1 MGNKK
6 ILIATAFPT
15 QGAGSGA
22 LVTTQAKSYVEDGE
36 QVVIITGNN
45 RTNFDK
51 LDGVRYHL
59 VPFTA
64 EVENP
69 EKIDG
74 QLPFNYLMFT
84 THTESTANFW
94 KVNLENLEKYCE
106 AYKKALEDEVKNFNP
121 DVIHAQHN
129 WLLSSAATEVGKPVV
144 TTIHGTDLMG
154 YERSKIEL
162 ENAKN
167 KLAEMKK
174 KAEDGKFSLSIS
186 EISRIEEAYMRSF
199 SVSEIR
205 TNVKRVLSEIEN
217 PDKADIMQ
225 VIDVLDSKRK
235 YEFFMHE
242 SEKSAKNSDKIIVI
256 SEAQR
261 EKFSSLFPFASD
273 KVVLLE
279 NGYDPKTFFV
289 DKEANKNIIS
299 TLTSNQTSDGKI
311 DLDFTNLILFVGKFA
326 DFKGIDSL
334 LSAAKIYETE
344 LAKQG
349 KKPLTLIVGSGA
361 LGEKLEKQLEQLG
374 LKNTHFVG
382 RQGHEVIRKLQNLS
396 DVSLIPSRDEP
407 FGLVVIEG
415 TACGH
420 PVIGSN
426 SGGIPGILNTTKEKL
441 PNENII
447 ATKLGMLVKPL
458 PVRPEVLSEDEKDE
472 LDVITTDYVMAN
484 EEDKKKIIENA
495 KSKFNVGDEIKEYF
509 DEYEKS
515 TRALADATMKIVNKE
530 VEFDNEEIAEYTKN
544 NYSQSIIRDKLI
556 GIFDDAERE
565 YAKKIIP
572 GLDME
577 NN

>member
-1 MGNKK
+1 MKNKK

-36 QVVIITGNN
+36 EVVIITGNN

-69 EKIDG
+69 EKIEG

-106 AYKKALEDEVKNFNP
+106 AYKKALEDEVKIFNP

-154 YERSKIEL
+154 YERSKVEL

-167 KLAEMKK
+167 KLSEIKEKAKK
-174 KAEDGKFSLSIS
+174 GEFSLTNN
-186 EISRIEEAYMRSF
+186 EISKIEEAYMRSS
-199 SVSEIR
+199 SVAEIR
-205 TNVKRVLSEIEN
+205 TNVKRVLEEIEN

-225 VIDVLDSKRK
+225 VVDALDSKRK

-242 SEKSAKNSDKIIVI
+242 SEKSARNSDKIIVI
-256 SEAQR
+256 SEAQK

-289 DKEANKNIIS
+289 DKDASKDIIT
-299 TLTSNQTSDGKI
+299 TLTSNQTTDGKI

-344 LAKQG
+344 LEKQG
-349 KKPLTLIVGSGA
+349 KKPLTLIVGSGV
-361 LGEKLEKQLEQLG
+361 LGEKLEKQLEQLE

-426 SGGIPGILNTTKEKL
+426 SGGIPGILNTTKEVL
-441 PNENII
+441 PNEDII
-447 ATKLGMLVKPL
+447 PTKLGVLVKPL
-458 PVRPEVLSEDEKDE
+458 PIRPEKLTEEEKNE
-472 LDVITTDYVMAN
+472 LDVITTDYVMADN
-484 EEDKKKIIENA
+484 ENKNKILDNA
-495 KSKFNVGDEIKEYF
+495 KTKFGIGDELKFYF

-515 TRALADATMKIVNKE
+515 TKALAEATMKIVNKE
-530 VEFDNEEIAEYTKN
+530 IEFNNDEIAEYTKN

-556 GIFDDAERE
+556 SIFDDAEKA
-565 YAKKIIP
+565 YAKK
-572 GLDME
+572 
-577 NN
+577 NNSRTEYGE

>member
-186 EISRIEEAYMRSF
+186 EISRIEEAYMRSS

-472 LDVITTDYVMAN
+472 LDVITTDYVMAT

-565 YAKKIIP
+565 YAKK
-572 GLDME
+572 
-577 NN
+577 NNSRIGYGK

>member
-186 EISRIEEAYMRSF
+186 EISRIEEAYMRSS

-565 YAKKIIP
+565 YAKK
-572 GLDME
+572 
-577 NN
+577 NNSRIGYGK

>member
-186 EISRIEEAYMRSF
+186 EISRIEEAYMRSS

-530 VEFDNEEIAEYTKN
+530 VEFDNEQIAEYTKN

-565 YAKKIIP
+565 YAKK
-572 GLDME
+572 
-577 NN
+577 NNSRIRYGK

>member
-186 EISRIEEAYMRSF
+186 EISRIEEAYMRSS

-261 EKFSSLFPFASD
+261 EKFTSLFPFASD

-565 YAKKIIP
+565 YAKK
-572 GLDME
+572 
-577 NN
+577 NNSRIGYGK

>member
-186 EISRIEEAYMRSF
+186 EISRIEEAYMRSS

-235 YEFFMHE
+235 YEFFMYE

-472 LDVITTDYVMAN
+472 LDVITTDYVMAT

-544 NYSQSIIRDKLI
+544 NYSQSIIREKLI

-565 YAKKIIP
+565 YAKK
-572 GLDME
+572 
-577 NN
+577 NNSRIGYGK

>member
-1 MGNKK
+1 MENKK

-186 EISRIEEAYMRSF
+186 EISRIEEAYMRSS

-261 EKFSSLFPFASD
+261 EKFTSLFPFASD

-565 YAKKIIP
+565 YAKK
-572 GLDME
+572 
-577 NN
+577 NNSRIGYGK

>member
-1 MGNKK
+1 MGNKR

-22 LVTTQAKSYVEDGE
+22 LVTTQAKSYVENGE

-51 LDGVRYHL
+51 LEGVRYHL

-167 KLAEMKK
+167 KLAEIKK
-174 KAEDGKFSLSIS
+174 KAEDGKISLSFN
-186 EISRIEEAYMRSF
+186 EISRIEEVYMRSS

-256 SEAQR
+256 SEAQK

-289 DKEANKNIIS
+289 DKEANKSIIS
-299 TLTSNQTSDGKI
+299 DLTSNQTSDGKI

-361 LGEKLEKQLEQLG
+361 LGEKLEKQLEQLE

-441 PNENII
+441 PSENII
-447 ATKLGMLVKPL
+447 VTKLGMLVKPL
-458 PVRPEVLSEDEKDE
+458 PVRPEVLSEKEKDE

-484 EEDKKKIIENA
+484 KEDKKKIIENA
-495 KSKFNVGDEIKEYF
+495 KIKFNVGDEIKEYF
-509 DEYEKS
+509 EEYEES
-515 TRALADATMKIVNKE
+515 TQALANATMKIVNKE
-530 VEFDNEEIAEYTKN
+530 VEFDKEEIAEYTKN

-556 GIFDDAERE
+556 GIFDDAEKE
-565 YAKKIIP
+565 YAKK
-572 GLDME
+572 
-577 NN
+577 NNSRIGYGK

>member
-186 EISRIEEAYMRSF
+186 EISRIEEAYMRSS

-235 YEFFMHE
+235 YEFFMYE

-458 PVRPEVLSEDEKDE
+458 PVRLEVLSEDEKDE

-495 KSKFNVGDEIKEYF
+495 KRKFNVGDEIKEYF

-544 NYSQSIIRDKLI
+544 NYSQSIIREKLI

-565 YAKKIIP
+565 YAKK
-572 GLDME
+572 
-577 NN
+577 NNSRIGYGK

>member
-1 MGNKK
+1 MGNKR

-22 LVTTQAKSYVEDGE
+22 LVTTQAKSYVENGE

-51 LDGVRYHL
+51 LEGVRYHL

-167 KLAEMKK
+167 KLAEIKK

-186 EISRIEEAYMRSF
+186 EISRIEEAYMRSS

-261 EKFSSLFPFASD
+261 EKFTTLFPFASD

-565 YAKKIIP
+565 YAKK
-572 GLDME
+572 
-577 NN
+577 NNSRIGYGK

>member
-1 MGNKK
+1 MGNKR

-22 LVTTQAKSYVEDGE
+22 LVTTQAKSYVENGE

-51 LDGVRYHL
+51 LEGVRYHL

-162 ENAKN
+162 ENAKD

-186 EISRIEEAYMRSF
+186 EISRIEEAYMRSS

-261 EKFSSLFPFASD
+261 EKFTTLFPFASD

-349 KKPLTLIVGSGA
+349 KKPLTLIVGSGV

-565 YAKKIIP
+565 YAKK
-572 GLDME
+572 
-577 NN
+577 NNSRIGYGK

>member
-186 EISRIEEAYMRSF
+186 EISGIEEAYMRSS

-261 EKFSSLFPFASD
+261 EKFTSLFPFASD

-565 YAKKIIP
+565 YAKK
-572 GLDME
+572 
-577 NN
+577 NNSRIGYGK